1 MTSLSAP
8 GEAGTA
14 TGLIGA
20 LEEARD
26 RTLSLVAG
34 LSDADLERV
43 HSTLMSPLAWDLGH
57 IAAFEDL
64 WLVHRYG
71 RRALLHEALIDVYDA
86 METPRSRRGDLPF
99 LRAGEAKEYLAQ
111 VRARTLAVIAER
123 GIGDGILHE
132 LVLRHEQQ
140 HNETMLQTLQLAR
153 IEGYDGVP
161 IAEARRDAAS

>member
-34 LSDADLERV
+34 LSDAELERV

-71 RRALLHEALIDVYDA
+71 ERPLLHAELIEVYDA
-86 METPRSRRGDLPF
+86 LETPRAARGDLPF
-99 LRAGEAKEYLAQ
+99 LGAGEARE
-111 VRARTLAVIAER
+111 
-123 GIGDGILHE
+123 
-132 LVLRHEQQ
+132 
-140 HNETMLQTLQLAR
+140 
-153 IEGYDGVP
+153 
-161 IAEARRDAAS
+161 